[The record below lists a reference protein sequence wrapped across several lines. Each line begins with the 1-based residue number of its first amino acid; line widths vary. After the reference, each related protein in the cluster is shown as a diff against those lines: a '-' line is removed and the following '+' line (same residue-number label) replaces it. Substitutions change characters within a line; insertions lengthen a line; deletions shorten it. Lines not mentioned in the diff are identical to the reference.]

1 MSPSLAEKQS
11 RLHWG
16 GKEEILASPS
26 DAISRIVTGILLR
39 DAHRIFRLHHLVRIM
54 AGVFGLLVLNLFAMY
69 SMWNRPP
76 LYRYIFTD
84 TSGQIVQLVPLDQ
97 PKQDDEFVKRW
108 AMNSVIEAYTFDF
121 HNYQRQL
128 SRAQEDLT
136 VAGWREWQKALE
148 NSGNFRAIVAN
159 KYVSTA
165 VPEPGTAVIE
175 KKGDFNGRHAWRVRF
190 RMLVYYES
198 SMQRTNQALDV
209 TVVVIRQP
217 EYVNIAGLGVRQIIA
232 KGGAT

>member
-1 MSPSLAEKQS
+1 VASSNDPLA
-11 RLHWG
+11 
-16 GKEEILASPS
+16 
-26 DAISRIVTGILLR
+26 RIVTGILLR
-39 DAHRIFRLHHLVRIM
+39 DAHRIFRLHHLVRM
-54 AGVFGLLVLNLFAMY
+54 LAGILGLVVINLFAMY
-69 SMWNRPP
+69 VLWNRPP
-76 LYRYIFTD
+76 LYRYVFTD
-84 TSGQIVQLVPLDQ
+84 ANGQIVQLVPLDQ
-97 PKQDDEFVKRW
+97 PKQDDEYVKRW
-108 AMNSVIEAYTFDF
+108 AVNAVIESYTFDF
-121 HNYQRQL
+121 HNYKRQL

-136 VAGWREWQKALE
+136 VVGWREWQKALE
-148 NSGNFRAIVAN
+148 TSGNFRAVVAN

-198 SMQRTNQALDV
+198 SQRRTNQALDV

-217 EYVNIAGLGVRQIIA
+217 EYVNISGLGVRQILA